1 MNFIFGACY
10 IVMKLL
16 VNSLS
21 LELEKGSNETNLTIC
36 EFFHS
41 VFNLECSFTKALFYN
56 DEEEEQDEP
65 GIKTLIG
72 PILTSN

>member
-21 LELEKGSNETNLTIC
+21 LEFGKGSNETNLTIC

-41 VFNLECSFTKALFYN
+41 VFNLECSFTKALVYN
-56 DEEEEQDEP
+56 DGEEQEF
-65 GIKTLIG
+65 IRT
-72 PILTSN
+72 ILTEGKSAPKKP